1 MLLKSKSSLE
11 VAVAKALNNV
21 IVVAQENKLCFFD
34 IRKASLVVGE
44 MPIVV
49 EAADDEIND
58 ISLQTVNGGFMMA
71 ACDDSG
77 CTTV

>member
-1 MLLKSKSSLE
+1 
-11 VAVAKALNNV
+11 
-21 IVVAQENKLCFFD
+21 
-34 IRKASLVVGE
+34 

-58 ISLQTVNGGFMMA
+58 ISLQNVDGGFMMA